1 MVTAVI
7 SHCLFTCCRSALA
20 QILVCGCGHDH
31 DGEEVEVEGVMGG
44 GRKIAPPIPNEFLR
58 SVTVSPAAC
67 VNNMKEKWCC
77 AIWFRI
83 RMCAVER
90 ASLVTAG
97 IAKDQWPKIWMIRH
111 IQIMYQ
117 EKEAG
122 DWRIQWS
129 GGGDCHCQRSV
140 CLYLNSKN
148 SQKRHWFA
156 CTGIGIKRIWRGPT
170 KKELTMAAAACS
182 RKLAHPSAPPP

>member
-44 GRKIAPPIPNEFLR
+44 GRKIAPPIPNGFLR

-67 VNNMKEKWCC
+67 VNNMKEKWCY

-83 RMCAVER
+83 QRCAVER
-90 ASLVTAG
+90 ASL
-97 IAKDQWPKIWMIRH
+97 IA
-111 IQIMYQ
+111 
-117 EKEAG
+117 AG
-122 DWRIQWS
+122 D
-129 GGGDCHCQRSV
+129 CQRPMA
-140 CLYLNSKN
+140 KN
-148 SQKRHWFA
+148 LDDQTRTNYVS
-156 CTGIGIKRIWRGPT
+156 GEGGRGL
-170 KKELTMAAAACS
+170 EDSME
-182 RKLAHPSAPPP
+182 RGR